1 MRETVDYNMKVV
13 IVGDGKVG
21 YTLTKSL
28 SEEEIEAAGGDD
40 IQRKILTARNAA
52 PMRADD
58 IAREISENIDD
69 ILTALTELEIMGTVT
84 AEGGVY
90 RIS

>member
-1 MRETVDYNMKVV
+1 
-13 IVGDGKVG
+13 
-21 YTLTKSL
+21 
-28 SEEEIEAAGGDD
+28 
-40 IQRKILTARNAA
+40 
-52 PMRADD
+52 MRADD

-84 AEGGVY
+84 AEGSVY